1 MSEMI
6 STAAGFAPEGLVP
19 YLDSL
24 PFLGRVTSSHAA
36 VVAGSTEEFV
46 FDYEVGAAALAD
58 GGWFKITFKF
68 YSDWAPFQTTNPA
81 GANYLS
87 AEYLPR
93 PVFRGESAAT
103 VRELRVRFD
112 QKGHERPYQK
122 AIIVDVV
129 DGYLKPGDVIR
140 VRVGDRRFG
149 GPGTRVQT
157 FAEES
162 FRFRAYVDTAGTS
175 RFAAVP
181 GDLVLRIAP
190 GAPERLVI
198 TTPRLVRTGQ
208 PFVVRVRAEDA
219 WGNPS
224 EDLPGTLRLH
234 WRGASTILP
243 WPRKGWATIKQTLVA
258 AEPGT
263 QTVEAVL
270 DGPDA
275 LQTRALVT
283 AEAGFPAGQ
292 TWFADLHV
300 HSHDTVGTNPTEQN
314 FAYAREVAGLDVLG
328 YTVNDFQIR
337 ADHWTEALALV
348 NRFHRDAEFVVFPG
362 TEWCGSSAVGGDH
375 NVIFLGDEVRFP
387 QDAQGRSL
395 RSFEWNEHTAVREP
409 TPGRWPLSRLY
420 EAYADAPEKFL
431 FIPHVGGRRAL
442 LDWHH
447 PELDRLIEITSAWGH
462 FHWFYQEAMAR
473 GWKLGASAAGDEH
486 RGRPGGGAPGVS
498 VFGVRGGLTGVLASR
513 LDRPSVAA
521 ALRAR
526 HTWATTG
533 DRHVALLQCGAWQQ
547 GDEFAHSGPATLTYR
562 LYGDA
567 GWEYLALYDQTG
579 ILFERDLAEELG
591 LSRTRL
597 RVRWGGARIKDRY
610 RWAVWRGHL
619 TVKGTTFRLRETS
632 GLEHPEETVEQ
643 TGSRELRFFSETYGD
658 FDGAEIEV
666 ENLRDARFQLYVEID
681 GFNKTGDPTARNPWP
696 DCPEVLLEISGEE
709 LFTTRRI
716 RRDLPGVEL
725 FVEVERTTEAALPT
739 EISGTWTLPAQN
751 ASYGFRPVYL
761 YAREP
766 TGAKVWTSP
775 LFIRYEN

>member
-1 MSEMI
+1 MSALI
-6 STAAGFAPEGLVP
+6 SPAAGFAPEGLIP

-24 PFLGRVTSSHAA
+24 PFLGRVTSSHTT

-68 YSDWAPFQTTNPA
+68 YSDWAPFQTTDPA
-81 GANYLS
+81 AANYLS

-93 PVFRGESAAT
+93 PTFPGESAAT

-129 DGYLKPGDVIR
+129 DGYLKPGDVIQ
-140 VRVGDRRFG
+140 VRAGDRRFG

-157 FAEES
+157 FVEEA

-190 GAPERLVI
+190 GAPQRLVI

-208 PFVVRVRAEDA
+208 PFTVRARAEDV

-224 EDLPGTLRLH
+224 EDLPGALRLR
-234 WRGASTILP
+234 WQGASTTYP
-243 WPRKGWATIKQTLVA
+243 WPQRGWATIPQTLVA
-258 AEPGT
+258 AETGT
-263 QTVEAVL
+263 HVVEAVL
-270 DGPDA
+270 DGSTA
-275 LQTRALVT
+275 LRAQALVT
-283 AEAGFPAGQ
+283 AEAGAPAGEV
-292 TWFADLHV
+292 WFADLHV
-300 HSHDTVGTNPTEQN
+300 HSHDTVGTNPTERN

-337 ADHWTEALALV
+337 EDHWAEALALV
-348 NRFHRDAEFVVFPG
+348 DRFHHDGEFVVFPG
-362 TEWCGSSAVGGDH
+362 TEWCGSSAAGGDH
-375 NVIFLGDEVRFP
+375 NVVFLGDEVRFP
-387 QDAQGRSL
+387 SDAQGRSL
-395 RSFEWNEHTAVREP
+395 RSFEWNEHTTVREQ

-431 FIPHVGGRRAL
+431 LIPHVGGRRAL
-442 LDWHH
+442 LEWHH
-447 PELDRLIEITSAWGH
+447 PALDRLIEVCSSWGH
-462 FHWFYQEAMAR
+462 FHWFYQEAVAR
-473 GWKLGASAAGDEH
+473 GWKLGASGAGDEH

-498 VFGVRGGLTGVLASR
+498 VFGVRGGLTGVLAAR
-513 LDRPSVAA
+513 LDRASIGA

-533 DRHVALLQCGAWQQ
+533 DRHVALLGCGPWQQ
-547 GDEFAHSGPATLTYR
+547 GDEFTHAGPATLTYR
-562 LYGDA
+562 LYGDT
-567 GWEYLALYDQTG
+567 GWEYLALHDHTG
-579 ILFERDLAEELG
+579 VIFERDLPAELG

-610 RWAVWRGHL
+610 RWAVWRGRL
-619 TVKGTTFRLRETS
+619 SVLGTTFRLRGTS

-643 TGSRELRFFSETYGD
+643 TSPQELRFCSETYGD
-658 FDGAEIEV
+658 ADGAEVEV
-666 ENLRDARFQLYVEID
+666 ENLPDARFQLHAEID

-696 DCPEVLLEISGEE
+696 DCPEASLEISGGE
-709 LFTTRRI
+709 LLANRRV

-725 FVEVERTTEAALPT
+725 FIEVERTTEAALPT
-739 EISGTWTLPAQN
+739 EIAGTWTLPDQR
-751 ASYGFRPVYL
+751 ASLPVHPVYL
-761 YAREP
+761 HAREAA
-766 TGAKVWTSP
+766 GAKIWTSP
-775 LFIRYEN
+775 LFIRNEN